1 MSRTIRAGIGGWT
14 FEPWRGTFYPA
25 DLKKPDE
32 LKFAS
37 RALTAIEINGTYYA
51 TQKPTSFRKWHD
63 ETPDGFMFSLK
74 ANRFCTNRR
83 ELAGAKESIE
93 HFIGSGLDELKAKL
107 GPILWQ
113 FMPTKKFDP
122 DDFEAFLALLPRKL
136 GALPL
141 RHAVEVRHESFVD
154 AGFVNLARKHGA
166 AIVLADS
173 EDYPPIADASAD
185 FIYLRLQKSQE
196 KYAEGYAPAALK
208 TWAGRAKTWAKGDA
222 PDDLKLLCL
231 AAPAKARDV
240 FTFFIAGDKVKAPAA
255 AQAFIKLAR

>member
-1 MSRTIRAGIGGWT
+1 MTGTIRAGIGGWT

-25 DLKKPDE
+25 GLKKADE

-37 RALTAIEINGTYYA
+37 RALTAIEINGTFYA

-63 ETPDGFMFSLK
+63 ETPDGFMFSVK

-83 ELAGAKESIE
+83 ELAGAKDSIE
-93 HFIGSGLDELKAKL
+93 HFIGSGLDELKGKL

-141 RHAVEVRHESFVD
+141 RHAVEVRHESFVNAD
-154 AGFVNLARKHGA
+154 FVNLVRNYGA
-166 AIVLADS
+166 AIVLAES
-173 EDYPPIADASAD
+173 EDYPMIADATAD
-185 FIYLRLQKSQE
+185 FVYLRLQQSQE
-196 KYAEGYAPAALK
+196 KYADGYAPAALK
-208 TWAGRAKTWAKGDA
+208 AWAARAKTWAKGDA
-222 PDDLKLLCL
+222 PDDLDTLAP

-240 FTFFIAGDKVKAPAA
+240 FAFFISGDKVKAPAA